1 MLPGVGCPSG
11 TNRTAAAC
19 TDPMTPALDPCG
31 PGHHHVVLST
41 DTPPCVNCLRVALPI
56 ISCHSVGWGGGAAT
70 RKVSQSEIYAQVRI
84 TFLCAGAHKGN
95 GNVARQAENTPPR
108 LAVPARRR
116 ISPEPLGG
124 LPRQARILPFFARE
138 TGVPP
143 QGAAKRKSTKNRP
156 GLGNFRGRGK
166 KSLQKISGVLDPRFP
181 PGPAHTKKVQI
192 ASGHPKNIQRC
203 GL

>member
-19 TDPMTPALDPCG
+19 TEPVTPALDPCG

-84 TFLCAGAHKGN
+84 TFLCAGAHKRK
-95 GNVARQAENTPPR
+95 GNVARQAEIHSPG
-108 LAVPARRR
+108 LAEPARRR
-116 ISPEPLGG
+116 VSPEPLGG

-143 QGAAKRKSTKNRP
+143 QGATKRKSTKNRP
-156 GLGNFRGRGK
+156 GLGNFRGRSK
-166 KSLQKISGVLDPRFP
+166 KKFATIFGSAGPPVSPRTRQRQKGSFCFKTP
-181 PGPAHTKKVQI
+181 
-192 ASGHPKNIQRC
+192 
-203 GL
+203 